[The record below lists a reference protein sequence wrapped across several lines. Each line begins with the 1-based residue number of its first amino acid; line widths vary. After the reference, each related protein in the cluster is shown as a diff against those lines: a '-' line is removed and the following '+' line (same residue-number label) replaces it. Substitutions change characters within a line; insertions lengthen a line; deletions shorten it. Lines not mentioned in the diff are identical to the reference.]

1 VGKEVRRRPRQNGYG
16 KFEMF
21 RYLRL
26 KIEGEALYKTLALAD
41 RLHCEKRRA
50 FRLGQGTE

>member
-1 VGKEVRRRPRQNGYG
+1 MGKEVRRRPRQNGYG